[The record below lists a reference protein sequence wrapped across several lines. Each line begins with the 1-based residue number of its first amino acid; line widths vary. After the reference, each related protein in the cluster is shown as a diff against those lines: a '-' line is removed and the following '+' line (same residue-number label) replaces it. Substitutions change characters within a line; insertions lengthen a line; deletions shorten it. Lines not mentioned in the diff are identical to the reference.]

1 MQGNIGMPM
10 VGSYCSIAWRRA
22 TLKASI
28 MSNGSYGHKNRKM
41 EPMAHNICPE
51 IPGLKRH
58 ILWACE
64 EALIEILKYQLFLQI
79 TLLYTSPG
87 GWS

>member
-1 MQGNIGMPM
+1 
-10 VGSYCSIAWRRA
+10 
-22 TLKASI
+22 
-28 MSNGSYGHKNRKM
+28 
-41 EPMAHNICPE
+41 MAHNICPE